1 MKKIIEEIKRL
12 NIETIKED
20 ESLSKYTTFKIG
32 GPARVLI
39 EAKSDEEVLKL
50 VRLFDEMKEDYL
62 IIGNGS
68 NLLITDTGIER
79 PVIVLDKNFAHIER
93 IDEVTLYAEA
103 GASLKS
109 LANKALELGL
119 GGLEAISGIPGTV
132 GGAVYMNA
140 GAYGSEIKD
149 VVTKIRYIKDASIAE
164 LDASE
169 ANFAHRRSIFQDKGY
184 IILGA
189 YFKLVKKDKK
199 DIEEEQR
206 DYTQR
211 RKDKQPLEYPSA
223 GSVFKRPEGYYASKL
238 IEDAGLKG
246 LSVGGAM
253 VSKKHSGFIIN
264 TGSASFDDV
273 VTLIEKVKAIVLE
286 KFAVSLEEEIRI
298 IHE

>member
-1 MKKIIEEIKRL
+1 MEKIIEEIKRL

-50 VRLFDEMKEDYL
+50 VRLFDEMKEDYF

-68 NLLITDTGIER
+68 NLLITDAGIER
-79 PVIVLDKNFAHIER
+79 PVIVLDKNFSNITT

-149 VVTKIRYIKDASIAE
+149 VVTKIRYIKDDSIAE

-169 ANFAHRRSIFQDKGY
+169 ANFAHRSSIFQEKGY

-189 YFKLVKKDKK
+189 YFKLEKKDKK

-223 GSVFKRPEGYYASKL
+223 GSVFKRPEGYFASKL

-246 LSVGGAM
+246 LYVGGAM

-264 TGSASFDDV
+264 TGNASFDDV
-273 VTLIEKVKAIVLE
+273 VTLIEKVKAIVQE

-298 IHE
+298 INE

>member
-1 MKKIIEEIKRL
+1 MEKIIEEIKRL

-50 VRLFDEMKEDYL
+50 VRFFDEMKEDYL

-68 NLLITDTGIER
+68 NLLITDAGIER
-79 PVIVLDKNFAHIER
+79 PVIVLDKNFSNITT

-109 LANKALELGL
+109 LANKALDLGL

-149 VVTKIRYIKDASIAE
+149 VVTKIRYIKDDSIAE

-169 ANFAHRRSIFQDKGY
+169 ANFAHRRSIFQEKGY

-189 YFKLVKKDKK
+189 YFKLEKKDKK

-273 VTLIEKVKAIVLE
+273 VTLIEKVKAIVLD

-298 IHE
+298 INE

>member
-12 NIETIKED
+12 NIETIKEG

-68 NLLITDTGIER
+68 NLLITDAGIER
-79 PVIVLDKNFAHIER
+79 PVIVLDKNFSNITT

-140 GAYGSEIKD
+140 GAYGSEIRD
-149 VVTKIRYIKDASIAE
+149 VVTKIRYIKDDSIAE

-189 YFKLVKKDKK
+189 YFKLEKKDKK

-246 LSVGGAM
+246 FSVGGAM

>member
-1 MKKIIEEIKRL
+1 MEKIIEEIKRL

-68 NLLITDTGIER
+68 NLLITDDGIER

-149 VVTKIRYIKDASIAE
+149 VVTKIRYIKDDSIAE
-164 LDASE
+164 IDASK
-169 ANFAHRRSIFQDKGY
+169 ANFAHRRSIFQEKGY

-189 YFKLVKKDKK
+189 YFKLEKKDKK

-273 VTLIEKVKAIVLE
+273 VKLIEKVKAIVLE

-298 IHE
+298 INE

>member
-32 GPARVLI
+32 GSARVLI

-68 NLLITDTGIER
+68 NLLITDAGIER
-79 PVIVLDKNFAHIER
+79 PVIVLDKNFSNIIM

-109 LANKALELGL
+109 LANKALDLGL

-149 VVTKIRYIKDASIAE
+149 VVSKIRYIKDDSIAE

-189 YFKLVKKDKK
+189 YFKLEKKEKK

-298 IHE
+298 INE

>member
-1 MKKIIEEIKRL
+1 MKKILEELKKL
-12 NIETIKED
+12 NIEKIIED

-32 GPARVLI
+32 GPAKILI
-39 EAKSDEEVLKL
+39 EAVSDEEILKI
-50 VRLFDEMKEDYL
+50 VKLFDEMKENYL

-68 NLLITDTGIER
+68 NLLISDEIFER
-79 PVIVLDKNFAHIER
+79 PVIVLDKNFSKIMP

-109 LANKALELGL
+109 LANKALDLGL

-149 VVTKIRYIKDASIAE
+149 VVTKVRCIKDEKIVE

-169 ANFAHRRSIFQDKGY
+169 VNFAHRRSIFQEKGY
-184 IILGA
+184 VILGA
-189 YFKLVKKDKK
+189 YFKLEKKAREE
-199 DIEEEQR
+199 IEAEQK

-211 RKDKQPLEYPSA
+211 RVDKQPLEYPSA
-223 GSVFKRPEGYYASKL
+223 GSVFKRPTGYYASKL

-253 VSKKHSGFIIN
+253 VSRKHSGFIIN
-264 TGSASFDDV
+264 TGGASFEDV
-273 VTLIEKVKAIVLE
+273 VTLIEKVKTIVKE
-286 KFAVSLEEEIRI
+286 KFAVDLEEEIRI
-298 IHE
+298 INE

>member
-32 GPARVLI
+32 GPARILV
-39 EAKSDEEVLKL
+39 EAKSDEEILKL
-50 VRLFDEMKEDYL
+50 VKLFDEMKEDYL
-62 IIGNGS
+62 IVGNGS
-68 NLLITDTGIER
+68 NLLISDAGIER

-149 VVTKIRYIKDASIAE
+149 VVTKIRYIKDDSIAE
-164 LDASE
+164 IDASE
-169 ANFAHRRSIFQDKGY
+169 ANFAHRRSIFQEKGY

-189 YFKLVKKDKK
+189 YFKLEKKDKK

-223 GSVFKRPEGYYASKL
+223 GSVFKRPEGYFASKL

-246 LSVGGAM
+246 LYVGGAM

-298 IHE
+298 INE

>member
-32 GPARVLI
+32 GSARVLI

-68 NLLITDTGIER
+68 NLLITDAGIER
-79 PVIVLDKNFAHIER
+79 PVIVLDKNFSNIIM

-109 LANKALELGL
+109 LANKALDLGL

-149 VVTKIRYIKDASIAE
+149 VVTKIRYIKDDSIAE
-164 LDASE
+164 IDASE

-246 LSVGGAM
+246 IAVGGAM

>member
-1 MKKIIEEIKRL
+1 MKKILEELKKL
-12 NIETIKED
+12 NIEKIIED

-32 GPARVLI
+32 GPAKILI
-39 EAKSDEEVLKL
+39 EAVSDEEILKIIK
-50 VRLFDEMKEDYL
+50 LFDEMNENYL

-68 NLLITDTGIER
+68 NLLISDKVFER
-79 PVIVLDKNFAHIER
+79 PVIVLDKNFAKIER
-93 IDEVTLYAEA
+93 IDEVTLYAES

-109 LANKALELGL
+109 LANKALDLGL

-149 VVTKIRYIKDASIAE
+149 VVTKIRCIKDEKIVE

-169 ANFAHRRSIFQDKGY
+169 VNFAHRRSIFQEKGY
-184 IILGA
+184 VILGA
-189 YFKLVKKDKK
+189 YFKLEKKAREE
-199 DIEEEQR
+199 IEAEQK

-211 RKDKQPLEYPSA
+211 RVDKQPLEYPSA
-223 GSVFKRPEGYYASKL
+223 GSVFKRPEGHYASKL

-264 TGSASFDDV
+264 TGGASFDDV
-273 VTLIEKVKAIVLE
+273 VTLIEKVKAIVKE
-286 KFAVSLEEEIRI
+286 KFAVDLEEEIRI
-298 IHE
+298 INE

>member
-32 GPARVLI
+32 GPARVLV
-39 EAKSDEEVLKL
+39 EAKSDEEILKL
-50 VRLFDEMKEDYL
+50 VKLFDEMEEDYL

-68 NLLITDTGIER
+68 NLLITDAGIER

-119 GGLEAISGIPGTV
+119 GDLEAISGIPGTV

-149 VVTKIRYIKDASIAE
+149 VVTKIRFIKDDSIAE
-164 LDASE
+164 IDASE
-169 ANFAHRRSIFQDKGY
+169 ANFAHRRSIFQEKGY

-189 YFKLVKKDKK
+189 YFKLEKKDKK

-298 IHE
+298 INE

>member
-1 MKKIIEEIKRL
+1 MKKILEELKKL
-12 NIETIKED
+12 NIEKIIED

-32 GPARVLI
+32 GPAKILI
-39 EAKSDEEVLKL
+39 EAVSDEEILKI
-50 VRLFDEMKEDYL
+50 VKLFDEMKENYL

-68 NLLITDTGIER
+68 NLLISDEVFER
-79 PVIVLDKNFAHIER
+79 PVIVLDKNFSKIMP

-109 LANKALELGL
+109 LANKALDLEL

-149 VVTKIRYIKDASIAE
+149 VVTKVRCIKDEKIVE

-169 ANFAHRRSIFQDKGY
+169 VNFAHRRSIFQEKGY
-184 IILGA
+184 VILGA
-189 YFKLVKKDKK
+189 YFKLEKKAREE
-199 DIEEEQR
+199 IEAEQK

-211 RKDKQPLEYPSA
+211 RVDKQPLEYPSA
-223 GSVFKRPEGYYASKL
+223 GSVFKRPTGYYASKL

-264 TGSASFDDV
+264 TGGASFEDV
-273 VTLIEKVKAIVLE
+273 VTLIEKVKAIVKE
-286 KFAVSLEEEIRI
+286 KFAVVLEEEIRI
-298 IHE
+298 INE

>member
-12 NIETIKED
+12 NIETIKEG

-50 VRLFDEMKEDYL
+50 VRRFDEMKEDYL

-68 NLLITDTGIER
+68 NLLITDAGIER
-79 PVIVLDKNFAHIER
+79 PVIVLDKNFSNITM

-109 LANKALELGL
+109 LANKALDLGL

-149 VVTKIRYIKDASIAE
+149 VVTKIRYIKDDSIAE

-246 LSVGGAM
+246 IAVGGAM

>member
-1 MKKIIEEIKRL
+1 MKKIIDEIRKL
-12 NIETIKED
+12 NIETVKEN
-20 ESLSKYTTFKIG
+20 ESLSKYTTFRIG
-32 GPARVLI
+32 GKAELLI

-50 VRLFDEMKEDYL
+50 VRLFDETKTPYML
-62 IIGNGS
+62 IGKGS
-68 NLLITDTGIER
+68 NLLISDEGLTR
-79 PVIVLDKNFAHIER
+79 PVIVLDKNFANIQAL
-93 IDEVTLYAEA
+93 DGGVLYAEA

-132 GGAVYMNA
+132 GGGVYMNA

-149 VVTKIRYIKDASIAE
+149 LVTKIRCIKNKEIVE
-164 LDASE
+164 IDASE
-169 ANFAHRRSIFQDKGY
+169 AKFGHRRSVFQDEGY
-184 IILGA
+184 VILGA
-189 YFKLVKKDKK
+189 YFKLYEKSRE
-199 DIEEEQR
+199 DIEKEQR

-253 VSKKHSGFIIN
+253 VSPKHSGFIIN
-264 TGSASFDDV
+264 TGGATFNDV
-273 VTLIEKVKAIVLE
+273 VTLISEVKKIIKE
-286 KFAVSLEEEIRI
+286 KFAVDLKEEIRI
-298 IHE
+298 INE